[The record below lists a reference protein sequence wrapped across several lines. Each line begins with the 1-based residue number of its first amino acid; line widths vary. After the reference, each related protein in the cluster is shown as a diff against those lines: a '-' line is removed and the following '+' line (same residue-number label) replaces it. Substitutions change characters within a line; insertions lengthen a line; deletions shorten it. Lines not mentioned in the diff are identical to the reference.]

1 LWDSDIGE
9 AATTISSY
17 EQWQIL
23 AGNTK
28 YQPVEDREGLY
39 PKRIRKSGKRVF
51 DKKVQKW
58 IEGVGSATSKDFIAI
73 PSIEFKR
80 IWMQTP
86 CNEIKE
92 TKSTDSK
99 MQMQR
104 VQKALSDLRACYTI
118 SAAEKACLNLSNAL
132 LEVASI
138 QTCNDPFNCLQ
149 QAASFASQA
158 TKSGNSDTMYRQGL
172 PEMTQCSPREALII
186 LGRADCL
193 QALYFPNEAA
203 YLCSFVARV
212 CRLHRDSGEKEFE
225 WNDRWKIVSI
235 YAFNV
240 SVMIRVTVSNTLDQT
255 MQRAFLTAWE
265 RDVVEELE
273 RARRDGRSWM
283 NSLSKLEDKQLENVT
298 AFDSSGAEVVEGF
311 KEMDQSQLQ
320 VASDTLPLGLDE
332 DGKFQHE
339 QLNATVETLPLGLDE
354 DGKFEPEQLN
364 ATVEKLLKTEFG
376 KCDVDD
382 NSLDGVVPCSI

>member
-1 LWDSDIGE
+1 MDIV
-9 AATTISSY
+9 ISP
-17 EQWQIL
+17 W
-23 AGNTK
+23 
-28 YQPVEDREGLY
+28 
-39 PKRIRKSGKRVF
+39 
-51 DKKVQKW
+51 
-58 IEGVGSATSKDFIAI
+58 
-73 PSIEFKR
+73 
-80 IWMQTP
+80 
-86 CNEIKE
+86 
-92 TKSTDSK
+92 
-99 MQMQR
+99 
-104 VQKALSDLRACYTI
+104 
-118 SAAEKACLNLSNAL
+118 
-132 LEVASI
+132 
-138 QTCNDPFNCLQ
+138 
-149 QAASFASQA
+149 
-158 TKSGNSDTMYRQGL
+158 
-172 PEMTQCSPREALII
+172 
-186 LGRADCL
+186 
-193 QALYFPNEAA
+193 A

-332 DGKFQHE
+332 DGKF
-339 QLNATVETLPLGLDE
+339 
-354 DGKFEPEQLN
+354 EPEQLN
-364 ATVEKLLKTEFG
+364 ATVEKLLNTEIE